1 MKKNDL
7 IREVSSLEEN
17 NLIVF
22 SESESWPDKRGDF
35 GGSGLIRGVTGG
47 SGLIRRVTGGSDLI
61 RGVAL

>member
-35 GGSGLIRGVTGG
+35 GGSGLIRGVTGQVG
-47 SGLIRRVTGGSDLI
+47 VTL
-61 RGVAL
+61 